1 MTNGMLFF
9 LITKLINN
17 HQHNRS
23 VSKETGEERDENRR
37 RLFALENKHAAMMRS
52 EEISEVTG

>member
-17 HQHNRS
+17 HQHDVN
-23 VSKETGEERDENRR
+23 VSKETGEERDENGLGTLDSNKRR
-37 RLFALENKHAAMMRS
+37 E
-52 EEISEVTG
+52 